1 MRAGFADPVLEAQQ
15 AFRAVL
21 DAVARPGRIV
31 VVGEQLAPPPQ
42 LHPAAAA
49 VALALL
55 DFESPLWVDLSVG
68 AEARDWLAFHTGAPF
83 LERPGAASFAIVADP
98 GRLPALAQGT
108 LDDFDM
114 GTDERPDRSATLVI
128 QVAAFDAGAGHR
140 LSGPGILGEA
150 RLAAR
155 GLPDAFWQGLRANH
169 GRFPRGVD
177 VLLTAGRHLVALPR
191 TTRIASEHGGPTSEG
206 LPNPLPEG

>member
-31 VVGEQLAPPPQ
+31 VLGEPLAPPPP
-42 LHPAAAA
+42 LHPATAA
-49 VALALL
+49 VALALF
-55 DFESPLWVDLSVG
+55 DFESPLWLDVSLG
-68 AEARDWLAFHTGAPF
+68 AEAREWLAFHTGAPF
-83 LERPGAASFAIVADP
+83 VERPGAAAFGIVTEP
-98 GRLPALAQGT
+98 ERLSGLARGC

-128 QVAAFDAGAGHR
+128 QVAGFDAGAGRR
-140 LSGPGILGEA
+140 LTGPGILGEA

-155 GLPDAFWQGLRANH
+155 GLRDAFWEALRENH

-177 VLLTAGRHLVALPR
+177 VLLTAGTCLVALPR
-191 TTRIASEHGGPTSEG
+191 TTRISASMES
-206 LPNPLPEG
+206 